1 MIYFHFFDADD
12 GIALCTF
19 FPNIS
24 ANYECACK
32 ARGCRVD
39 IRCEECA
46 LKWAVRGH
54 LLGRG
59 GSLFTSCRLLQ
70 ISGSRKRD
78 DVASGSQDINI
89 SIICH
94 AASALLTAE
103 VQFAMAHRPVNVFP
117 PAFQGQGSHS
127 LKLYLHTSKERSWLI
142 SLGL

>member
-1 MIYFHFFDADD
+1 M
-12 GIALCTF
+12 
-19 FPNIS
+19 
-24 ANYECACK
+24 
-32 ARGCRVD
+32 D

-59 GSLFTSCRLLQ
+59 GSLFTSCRLSQ

-89 SIICH
+89 SIICR

-103 VQFAMAHRPVNVFP
+103 VQLAMAR
-117 PAFQGQGSHS
+117 
-127 LKLYLHTSKERSWLI
+127 
-142 SLGL
+142 